1 MEELSIENILGQEDI
16 ENLFSDE
23 EIESTQETSPDQ
35 KEEKETTEE
44 VNPDNLFQETPE
56 SVGSEENQEKEDTI
70 SEQETGSSPTNN
82 FYSSIAK
89 ALKEDGVFPDLDDE
103 TVDGIKEA
111 EDLAKAIE
119 SQIKAGLEEFEPV
132 DVTAEAKQYYTWIN
146 DHIWDLNRRQKEPEE
161 LQIAPGEQCS
171 NPYECWYYGYCHS
184 NNT

>member
-23 EIESTQETSPDQ
+23 EIESTQETSPEQ

-89 ALKEDGVFPDLDDE
+89 ALKEDGILSDLDDE
-103 TVDGIKEA
+103 SLDKATSA
-111 EDLAKAIE
+111 EDFAELIE
-119 SQIKAGLEEFEPV
+119 KITL
-132 DVTAEAKQYYTWIN
+132 
-146 DHIWDLNRRQKEPEE
+146 
-161 LQIAPGEQCS
+161 
-171 NPYECWYYGYCHS
+171 
-184 NNT
+184 